1 MFASKTPSDLN
12 HDRLPYEG
20 ISGGRG
26 MAPYVDQGVR
36 ARYTPR
42 PEFDHVQHNE
52 PNPFLSA
59 FRLDVQL
66 QSPVLSTARCAQLW
80 LKHDIFTRIDPAAKK
95 AHVDHARVVLARLA
109 GLEQKGC
116 TP

>member
-26 MAPYVDQGVR
+26 MAPYVDRGVR

-80 LKHDIFTRIDPAAKK
+80 LEHDIFTRIEPAAKT
-95 AHVDHARVVLARLA
+95 AHVDHAREVLVRLARLP
-109 GLEQKGC
+109 GKD
-116 TP
+116 PRR